1 MTSQDSW
8 IDQDEI
14 NQLVNSIEG
23 KKESPDPTPEAES
36 PLPEENATVE
46 DSAAPEESP
55 DPEVPTAEFEL
66 SDAPPEDADKSDGF
80 VFALGNDDG
89 GGDDVEEAEEATTQE
104 SPRQPQVVQALAEV
118 RNRANRGGLLKSAF
132 QKGPSPLWP
141 DFPPL
146 DDEKPKTGPEPEFV
160 IEDLDSEDEQPV
172 VEAPVERPKQLRKRL
187 EDFADTTVTK
197 FDATGF
203 SITDFSGYQLLQRG
217 NEDTLALSA
226 AASLV
231 TDQINQLS
239 EAVGAPELGSTQIS
253 LSDDRWLCLVEAQS
267 SAGGILAQLQLPEPM
282 TSSATSSFRREL
294 EAVLA
299 S

>member
-23 KKESPDPTPEAES
+23 KKETPEPTPEVESSLPEDKAPLEDSTSLGES
-36 PLPEENATVE
+36 PEPEALTPEIKLDDT
-46 DSAAPEESP
+46 APKG
-55 DPEVPTAEFEL
+55 
-66 SDAPPEDADKSDGF
+66 ADYTDGF
-80 VFALGNDDG
+80 VFALGNNDD
-89 GGDDVEEAEEATTQE
+89 DETEEATSRE
-104 SPRQPQVVQALAEV
+104 SSRQPQVVQALAEV
-118 RNRANRGGLLKSAF
+118 RNRANRGGLLKSSF
-132 QKGPSPLWP
+132 QRGPSPLWP

-146 DDEKPKTGPEPEFV
+146 DDEKPEAEPEPKIVAENS
-160 IEDLDSEDEQPV
+160 DSEGEQPV
-172 VEAPVERPKQLRKRL
+172 VEAPVERPKTLRKRP
-187 EDFADTTVTK
+187 ENFADTTVTK

-203 SITDFSGYQLLQRG
+203 SITDFSGYQLLQHG
-217 NEDTLALSA
+217 DADTLALSA

-299 S
+299 G